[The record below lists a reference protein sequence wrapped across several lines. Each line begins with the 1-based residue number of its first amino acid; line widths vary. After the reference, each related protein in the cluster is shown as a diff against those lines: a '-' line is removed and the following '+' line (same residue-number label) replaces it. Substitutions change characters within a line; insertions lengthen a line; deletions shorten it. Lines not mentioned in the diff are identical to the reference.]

1 MSNDDF
7 VSVLPDKIRH
17 IEARIARLED
27 ARQMEE
33 KRRKKGRNNHDV
45 LYLGIFWGAVV
56 ALVLVRTIVPRG
68 RTLDQEMGASFHP
81 SYS

>member
-33 KRRKKGRNNHDV
+33 KRRKKGRNNDDV
-45 LYLGIFWGAVV
+45 LYLGIFGAVV
-56 ALVLVRTIVPRG
+56 ALVMVRTIVARG